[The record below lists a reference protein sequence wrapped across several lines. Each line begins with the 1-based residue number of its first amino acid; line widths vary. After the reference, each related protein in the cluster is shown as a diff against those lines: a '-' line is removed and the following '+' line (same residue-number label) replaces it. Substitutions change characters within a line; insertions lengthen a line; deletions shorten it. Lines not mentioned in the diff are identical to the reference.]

1 MTPPSSWPDLGA
13 LELLALVAETGSIR
27 QGAVR
32 VGISQPAASL
42 RLRQLERTLGV
53 TLLERASTGARL
65 TADGAAVVGWT
76 EPILRASHVLDRG
89 VRALR
94 ASQDSQLRLAASL
107 TVAEYLLPGWL
118 ASLHAASP
126 EVSVSLQMANSNDVV
141 ELFARGAVDLGFVE
155 GPSLPRGLQGRTVL
169 RDELVVVVGAAHPWA
184 RRRSALSPDALAR
197 ADFVLRERGSGTRD
211 VFVSALARHGL
222 EPHGVIELASTTA
235 IKEAVMN
242 GLGPSALSR
251 LAVQSELSDGRL
263 RSVECRD
270 LDLRRAIRAVWPRAT
285 NLSSLGRQLLATV
298 EAR

>member
-1 MTPPSSWPDLGA
+1 MTERSSWPDLGA
-13 LELLALVAETGSIR
+13 LELLMLVAETGSIR

-53 TLLERASTGARL
+53 TLLERTTTGAQL
-65 TADGAAVVGWT
+65 SADGAAVVGWA
-76 EPILRASHVLDRG
+76 EPILRASRVLDGG

-94 ASQDSQLRLAASL
+94 ASTDSQLRLAASL

-141 ELFARGAVDLGFVE
+141 ELFARHAVDLGFVE
-155 GPSLPRGLQGRTVL
+155 GPSLPPGLQGRTVL
-169 RDELVVVVGAAHPWA
+169 RDELVVVVGATHPWA
-184 RRRSALSPDALAR
+184 RRRTPLSPDALAR

-211 VFVSALARHGL
+211 VFVGALARHGL

-235 IKEAVMN
+235 IKEAVIS

-251 LAVQSELSDGRL
+251 LAVRSELSDGRL
-263 RSVECRD
+263 RIVSCWD
-270 LDLRRAIRAVWPRAT
+270 LDLHRAIRAVWPRAT
-285 NLSSLGRQLLATV
+285 NLSTLGRQLLATV
-298 EAR
+298 EAK